1 MILRFLSNLYYVTNI
16 FDLHICDNEMAALLI
31 FLKICTDMHLFLYF
45 FRNERNITTS
55 LLMINLKCTVVHY
68 TNLNWSSKTKLP
80 VAEYA
85 ILFFTIFYLFILMK
99 LLSIYL
105 WNNYSFQYKFPNLF
119 ITQSPLLISDIVT
132 SAGQFL
138 ATKSPWKIM
147 KNFLF
152 QLNKL
157 NMLLAN
163 QILHILCIFIKPN
176 V

>member
-1 MILRFLSNLYYVTNI
+1 MRVLSDFYNVTNI
-16 FDLHICDNEMAALLI
+16 FDLHIFENEAAVLLI
-31 FLKICTDMHLFLYF
+31 CFSICTDMHFASLFFL
-45 FRNERNITTS
+45 NGRNITTS